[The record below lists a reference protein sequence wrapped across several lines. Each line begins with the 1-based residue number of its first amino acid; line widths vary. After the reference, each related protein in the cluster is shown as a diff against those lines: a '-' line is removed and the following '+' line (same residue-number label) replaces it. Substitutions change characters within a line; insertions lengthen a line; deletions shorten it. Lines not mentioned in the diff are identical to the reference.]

1 MQVGRRQSDYS
12 ANQTLVTDLAHSGG
26 WDCRLGRPPGS
37 STGATCLLKREGD
50 ANNNPPA
57 AERQMMLEPDQT
69 PAPAGASAW
78 RRWGQSAL
86 WAFVALVIIALL
98 VI

>member
-1 MQVGRRQSDYS
+1 
-12 ANQTLVTDLAHSGG
+12 
-26 WDCRLGRPPGS
+26 
-37 STGATCLLKREGD
+37 
-50 ANNNPPA
+50 
-57 AERQMMLEPDQT
+57 MMLEPDQT